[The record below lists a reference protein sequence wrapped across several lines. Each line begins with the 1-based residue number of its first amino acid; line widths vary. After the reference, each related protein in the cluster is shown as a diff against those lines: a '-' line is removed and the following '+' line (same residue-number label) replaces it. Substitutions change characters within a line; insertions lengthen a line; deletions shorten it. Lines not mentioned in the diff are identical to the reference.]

1 MSSMLWAAAATAAT
15 PAPVT
20 AEQLIERARDYYA
33 FEQETERDTCPESS
47 EGEIVVYREISDP
60 DRYRVPSDTDR
71 GVVRDEV
78 PRAPDLEPRYPGVA
92 VAKGCFIGP
101 CPRPMPVMIDLKAI
115 PEAPEGSD
123 ADLIARGEMA
133 AP

>member
-1 MSSMLWAAAATAAT
+1 MSSMLWAAAAAAAT
-15 PAPVT
+15 PTQVT
-20 AEQLIERARDYYA
+20 SEEMIERARSFYSL
-33 FEQETERDTCPESS
+33 EQETAQEVCPESN
-47 EGEIVVYREISDP
+47 EDEIVVCRETGDP

-71 GVVRDEV
+71 GVVKDHV
-78 PRAPDLEPRYPGVA
+78 PRAPDLEPKYPGVV
-92 VAKGCFIGP
+92 VAKGCYIGP

-123 ADLIARGEMA
+123 ADRIAKGEMA

>member
-1 MSSMLWAAAATAAT
+1 LSSMLWAAAAAAAN
-15 PAPVT
+15 PAPAT
-20 AEQLIERARDYYA
+20 AEEVLERARTFYSL
-33 FEQETERDTCPESS
+33 EQEAAQVCPEAS
-47 EGEIVVYREISDP
+47 GDEIVVCGEDSDP
-60 DRYRVPSDTDR
+60 ERYRVPSDTDR

-78 PRAPDLEPRYPGVA
+78 PRAPDLEPKYPGVA

-101 CPRPMPVMIDLKAI
+101 CPKPMPVMIDLKAI

-123 ADLIARGEMA
+123 ADRIAKGEMA

>member
-1 MSSMLWAAAATAAT
+1 MSSMLWAAAAAAAS

-20 AEQLIERARDYYA
+20 AEELIERARAAYA
-33 FEQETERDTCPESS
+33 LEETPRLACPEGS
-47 EGEIVVYREISDP
+47 GNEIVVCAEVVDP

-71 GVVRDEV
+71 GVVRNET
-78 PRAPDLEPRYPGVA
+78 PRAPDLEPKYPGVA

-101 CPRPMPVMIDLKAI
+101 CPKPMPVMIDLKAI

-123 ADLIARGEMA
+123 ADLIAKGEMA

>member
-1 MSSMLWAAAATAAT
+1 MSSMLWAAAAAASLA
-15 PAPVT
+15 PAT
-20 AEQLIERARDYYA
+20 AEELIERARAHYKV
-33 FEQETERDTCPESS
+33 EEPPREVCPES
-47 EGEIVVYREISDP
+47 EGNEIVVCGEAVDP

-71 GVVRDEV
+71 GVPRDHV